1 MRVKLYYR
9 LTYLDILPNMAGGVK
24 VRADPGK
31 GTELERHMGLL
42 SGVFLIMGTMIGSGI
57 FISPKGV
64 LEGTGSV
71 GMALITWM
79 ACGVVV
85 TLAALCY
92 AELGTMIPKSGG
104 EHSYLMHT
112 FGKMDKCFGPV
123 PAFLFDWV
131 GLFIIRP
138 TMFAIMTLS
147 LGTYAIKPFFPNC
160 TPPDVAVKAVSLS
173 AIFVIAFI
181 NGYSVKLATHI
192 QNICTVVK
200 LLAIA
205 IITIGGIVRIAQGN
219 REYIQDGF
227 EDTQTD
233 VSLIA
238 IAFYNGLWAF
248 DGWNNLNF
256 VTEELINPGRNL
268 PISIMIGIPLT
279 TVCYVL
285 VNIGY
290 LGVMSKEE
298 IILSHAV
305 AVTWGDRMLGLV
317 ASIMPIFVAIS
328 CFGAANGCLFASGR
342 LCFAAAREGHFPEV
356 FSYISLNRKT
366 PLPSI
371 ILTAFIGACLIIPGD
386 LSALIDFFSFSAW
399 IAYGF
404 TVFSLLVL
412 RRTEP
417 KTQRPFR
424 VPTVVAISV
433 VLTSLYLVMAPI
445 LHSPRVEFLYAALF
459 IFSGLLLYFPFVYY
473 RDCWRPLDPF
483 INWVTIKVQIVFLV
497 VP

>member
-1 MRVKLYYR
+1 MEEMKK
-9 LTYLDILPNMAGGVK
+9 I
-24 VRADPGK
+24 GK
-31 GTELERHMGLL
+31 GAEMSAKLDQHVGLL

-71 GMALITWM
+71 GMGLITWM
-79 ACGVVV
+79 ACGLVV

-104 EHSYLMHT
+104 EHSYLMYT
-112 FGKMDKCFGPV
+112 FGKMDKCLGPI
-123 PAFLFDWV
+123 PAFLYDWV

-147 LGTYAIKPFFPNC
+147 LGTYAIKPFFLDC
-160 TPPDVAVKAVSLS
+160 KPPDSAVKAVSLA
-173 AIFVIAFI
+173 AILIIAFI
-181 NGYSVKLATHI
+181 NGYSVKMATYI

-200 LLAIA
+200 LIA
-205 IITIGGIVRIAQGN
+205 ISVLTVGGMIKIIQGN

-227 EDTQTD
+227 EDTESD

-256 VTEELINPGRNL
+256 VTEELKNPGRNL

-279 TVCYVL
+279 TVCYIL
-285 VNIGY
+285 ANIGY

-298 IILSHAV
+298 IIVSHAV
-305 AVTWGDRMLGLV
+305 AVTWGRYMLGNG
-317 ASIMPIFVAIS
+317 AFIMPIFVSIS

-342 LCFAAAREGHFPEV
+342 LCFAAAREGHFPQV
-356 FSYISLNRKT
+356 FSYISINRKT

-386 LSALIDFFSFSAW
+386 LSTLIDFFSFSAW
-399 IAYGF
+399 ISYGF
-404 TVFSLLVL
+404 TVLSLLVL

-417 KTQRPFR
+417 KTERPYR
-424 VPTVVAISV
+424 VPTIIAVFV
-433 VLTSLYLVMAPI
+433 VLTSFYLVMGPI
-445 LHSPRVEFLYAALF
+445 IRSPRVEFLYAALF
-459 IFSGLLLYFPFVYY
+459 IASGIFLYFPFVYNKSSPSCVQPIV
-473 RDCWRPLDPF
+473 D
-483 INWVTIKVQIVFLV
+483 WVTAKIQKIFLV

>member
-1 MRVKLYYR
+1 MASE
-9 LTYLDILPNMAGGVK
+9 LD
-24 VRADPGK
+24 
-31 GTELERHMGLL
+31 RHVGLV
-42 SGVFLIMGTMIGSGI
+42 SGIFLIMGTMIGSGI

-64 LEGTGSV
+64 LEGAGSV
-71 GMALITWM
+71 GLGLITWM

-112 FGKMDKCFGPV
+112 YGKLNKCFGPI

-147 LGTYAIKPFFPNC
+147 LGTYAIKPFFLDC
-160 TPPDVAVKAVSLS
+160 QPPESAIKAVSLS
-173 AIFVIAFI
+173 AIIVIAFI
-181 NGYSVKLATHI
+181 NGYSAKMATHI

-200 LLAIA
+200 LIA
-205 IITIGGIVRIAQGN
+205 ILILTIGGIIKISQGN
-219 REYIQDGF
+219 SENIQDGF
-227 EDTQTD
+227 EDTETD

-256 VTEELINPGRNL
+256 VTEELKNPGRNL
-268 PISIMIGIPLT
+268 PISIMVGIPLT
-279 TVCYVL
+279 TACYVL
-285 VNIGY
+285 ANIGY

-298 IILSHAV
+298 IVVSHAV
-305 AVTWGDRMLGLV
+305 AVAWGQRMMGV
-317 ASIMPIFVAIS
+317 AAFIMPIFVSIS

-342 LCFAAAREGHFPEV
+342 LCFAAAREGHFPQV
-356 FSYISLNRKT
+356 FSFISLNGRT

-386 LSALIDFFSFSAW
+386 LSTLIDFFSFSAW

-417 KTQRPFR
+417 KAERPFR
-424 VPTVVAISV
+424 VPTVIAVFV
-433 VLTSLYLVMAPI
+433 VLTSLYLILAPI
-445 LHSPRVEFLYAALF
+445 IQSPRVEFLYAFLF
-459 IFSGLLLYFPFVYY
+459 IASGLLLYFPFVYFKAF
-473 RDCWRPLDPF
+473 RRPLQPVVDW
-483 INWVTIKVQIVFLV
+483 ITIKIQKTFLV

>member
-1 MRVKLYYR
+1 
-9 LTYLDILPNMAGGVK
+9 MAGK
-24 VRADPGK
+24 QEDPGMA
-31 GTELERHMGLL
+31 TELERHVGLL
-42 SGVFLIMGTMIGSGI
+42 SGIFLIMGTMIGSGI

-64 LEGTGSV
+64 LEGAGSV
-71 GMALITWM
+71 GMALIVWM

-112 FGKMDKCFGPV
+112 FGKMDKCFGPI

-147 LGTYAIKPFFPNC
+147 LGTYAIKPFYLNC
-160 TPPDVAVKAVSLS
+160 TPPDTAIKAVSLS
-173 AIFVIAFI
+173 AILVIAFI
-181 NGYSVKLATHI
+181 NGYCVKLATYI

-200 LLAIA
+200 LIAIA
-205 IITIGGIVRIAQGN
+205 ILTVGGIVKIIQGN
-219 REYIQDGF
+219 NEYIEDGF
-227 EDTQTD
+227 EDTESD

-256 VTEELINPGRNL
+256 VTEELQNPGRNL
-268 PISIMIGIPLT
+268 PISIMVGIPVT

-285 VNIGY
+285 ANIGY
-290 LGVMSKEE
+290 LGVMSKTE
-298 IILSHAV
+298 IIMSHAV
-305 AVTWGDRMLGLV
+305 AVTWGQRMLGMT
-317 ASIMPIFVAIS
+317 AFIMPIFVAIS

-342 LCFAAAREGHFPEV
+342 LCFAAAREGHFPQV

-371 ILTAFIGACLIIPGD
+371 ILTALIGACLIIPGD
-386 LSALIDFFSFSAW
+386 LSTLIDFFSFSAW

-404 TVFSLLVL
+404 TVLSLLVL

-417 KTQRPFR
+417 KTERPYR
-424 VPTVVAISV
+424 VPTVVAIFVVITSV
-433 VLTSLYLVMAPI
+433 YLVLAPI
-445 LHSPRVEFLYAALF
+445 IHYPRVEFLYAALF
-459 IFSGLLLYFPFVYY
+459 IAGGLFMYFPFVYY
-473 RDCWRPLDPF
+473 KQCRLPLDPY
-483 INWVTIKVQIVFLV
+483 IDWVTIKIQKALLV
-497 VP
+497 IP